1 VSKEDAAAAKIQA
14 RSRGQAH
21 RKGKSSPGMHSHAQ
35 GSQRLH
41 QVKTVYGINEPKK
54 LSPLEQRLAA
64 LEKENSLLRLRLD
77 PLDPAAAT
85 AAQQAADQ
93 SAKGFVSS
101 QNKGGGG
108 GPVKDEAV
116 DAWKLDSWIRS
127 LGLDGVVASALLK
140 HLKKTSGKCVE
151 KNYMANMRT
160 FGSQQTIML
169 LLKDALVLEELAV
182 VLWQGT
188 EKLSAELTR
197 RQGL

>member
-1 VSKEDAAAAKIQA
+1 MYGSGWQRRCQSARRPLVTLTVKVATKTGRVVPRPTMVSKEDAAAAKIQA

-140 HLKKTSGKCVE
+140 HLKKTSG
-151 KNYMANMRT
+151 
-160 FGSQQTIML
+160 
-169 LLKDALVLEELAV
+169 
-182 VLWQGT
+182 
-188 EKLSAELTR
+188 
-197 RQGL
+197 